1 MFIPENVSSWR
12 KYYEVKL
19 KTTNIYTIEE
29 IEAYEVVKLSKGKL

>member
-1 MFIPENVSSWR
+1 MYLLGGNIMKIN
-12 KYYEVKL
+12 L